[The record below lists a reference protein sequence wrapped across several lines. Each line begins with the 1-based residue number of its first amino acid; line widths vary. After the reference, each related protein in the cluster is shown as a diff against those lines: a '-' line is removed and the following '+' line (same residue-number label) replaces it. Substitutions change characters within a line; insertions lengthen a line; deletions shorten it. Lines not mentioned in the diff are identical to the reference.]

1 VQSDLDNLKS
11 IDISVSN
18 AAELGAAVEQLDTD
32 VNNLAASAQ
41 RPKQRR
47 GRIEGR
53 RRQALQVNQ
62 GPQERRHGE
71 RREHCTHQ
79 RFNSLRLGGSHRRH
93 QLRVMARLEARYRSL
108 SWFLLGAKRH
118 EQRESKGVVVG
129 KSSGLDQDSGRGS
142 VADRRAEGRAR
153 RKTSPRSGL
162 GQWAPD
168 AKRPDPVGL
177 IEDQNQDRLP
187 WLVPVRRGRMSE
199 SAFTFYRGAARI
211 MSSDLSTTP
220 ASGLNAQLCGDAHLS
235 NFGAYA
241 SAERNLVFDVND
253 FDETL
258 VGPWEWDLK
267 RLATSFVVA
276 GRDRGFSDADG
287 REAAAE
293 SASAYQTAMAQFADD
308 LTLDIW
314 YATLLVSELQSLASG
329 KKEKRRVGKFEA
341 KSQSKNSLQALS
353 KLTEKVDGK
362 YRIKSDPPVLVPLR
376 DFPTDENPEQLK
388 EMVDAAFESYK
399 SSLNEDRRR
408 VLERFEP
415 IEMALKVVGVGSVGT
430 RCLILLL
437 EGRDEQDPLFLQIK
451 EATASVLEDHLPA
464 SSYATHG
471 ERVVEGQQ
479 MMQASSD
486 IFLGWAQPNEGH
498 HYYWRQLKDWKGSV
512 DITKTTPKQL
522 TSYANLCGWTLAHS
536 HARSG
541 DPIAISG
548 YMGSGKVLVDSIA
561 DFAVAY
567 ADQNDEDYR
576 AFKSAIDDGS
586 LEAETGV

>member
-1 VQSDLDNLKS
+1 V
-11 IDISVSN
+11 
-18 AAELGAAVEQLDTD
+18 
-32 VNNLAASAQ
+32 
-41 RPKQRR
+41 
-47 GRIEGR
+47 
-53 RRQALQVNQ
+53 
-62 GPQERRHGE
+62 
-71 RREHCTHQ
+71 
-79 RFNSLRLGGSHRRH
+79 
-93 QLRVMARLEARYRSL
+93 
-108 SWFLLGAKRH
+108 
-118 EQRESKGVVVG
+118 
-129 KSSGLDQDSGRGS
+129 
-142 VADRRAEGRAR
+142 
-153 RKTSPRSGL
+153 
-162 GQWAPD
+162 
-168 AKRPDPVGL
+168 
-177 IEDQNQDRLP
+177 
-187 WLVPVRRGRMSE
+187 
-199 SAFTFYRGAARI
+199 
-211 MSSDLSTTP
+211 
-220 ASGLNAQLCGDAHLS
+220 SGLNAQLCGDAHLS

-241 SAERNLVFDVND
+241 SAERNLVFDVNE

-258 VGPWEWDLK
+258 VGPWYWDLK

-314 YATLLVSELQSLASG
+314 YATLPVSELQSLASG

-437 EGRDEQDPLFLQIK
+437 QGRDEQDPLFLQIK

-464 SSYATHG
+464 SSYSTHG
-471 ERVVEGQQ
+471 ERVVQVKR
-479 MMQASSD
+479 M
-486 IFLGWAQPNEGH
+486 FLW
-498 HYYWRQLKDWKGSV
+498 
-512 DITKTTPKQL
+512 
-522 TSYANLCGWTLAHS
+522 
-536 HARSG
+536 
-541 DPIAISG
+541 
-548 YMGSGKVLVDSIA
+548 M
-561 DFAVAY
+561 
-567 ADQNDEDYR
+567 
-576 AFKSAIDDGS
+576 
-586 LEAETGV
+586 